1 MTTLQLT
8 SKDFEQVGEYK
19 EYIGKEDLT
28 NFEGNLEVKSN
39 LGRLK
44 FTRIK
49 VSGYIW
55 IETGNWIETD
65 GSIKSGDSITVGG
78 SIETGGS
85 IRTNSWIETDGSII
99 AGGSIEAGGWIKA
112 SRSIEAGGSIEAVGW
127 IEAGGSI
134 EAVDWIEAGGLIE
147 AGGSIKAETGGIL
160 AGQQVTCKGLLKFK
174 LRLFAG
180 TSPHTWHKNCSKEV
194 RCGKLVGNVV
204 YGDVIETGLPY
215 EVETKA
221 SETETIVLNGKTYKL
236 VEGK

>member
-8 SKDFEQVGEYK
+8 SKDFKQVGEYK

-44 FTRIK
+44 FTRIE

-55 IETGNWIETD
+55 IETGNWIGTD

-85 IRTNSWIETDGSII
+85 IKAGGWVEAYGQITADGSIEARGWI
-99 AGGSIEAGGWIKA
+99 KAGTSIKAGGSIEAGGWIEAGDSIKA
-112 SRSIEAGGSIEAVGW
+112 GDSIET
-127 IEAGGSI
+127 
-134 EAVDWIEAGGLIE
+134 GGLIK
-147 AGGSIKAETGGIL
+147 AGDSIEAETGGIRSGL
-160 AGQQVTCKGLLKFK
+160 QVTCKGLLKFK

-180 TSPHTWHKNCSKEV
+180 TSTYSWRADVDKSV
-194 RCGKLVGNVV
+194 TCGKLEGNVV
-204 YGDVIETGLPY
+204 YGDVIETGLPD
-215 EVETKA
+215 EVETKV
-221 SETETIVLNGKTYKL
+221 SETIVLNGKTYRL
-236 VEGK
+236 VED